1 MIKSDVDKVAAW
13 LDGKTPPGIEISN
26 QNKKSIMIKICS
38 NKEYGKDYK
47 NAMMQKVLG
56 EDQSDL
62 AVRSRMTCEA
72 AMPIKEN
79 KLQIWRQL
87 TGINEQNSNAQVGAF
102 SIEQLGA
109 KIDGVYQ
116 WNQQEVLEPLFNDYL
131 KVIGDKRFYGTH
143 GYKYTRNFVNNLMP
157 TPREI
162 TQQHVDQFRSV
173 KDTLK
178 PDPEVP

>member
-1 MIKSDVDKVAAW
+1 M
-13 LDGKTPPGIEISN
+13 L
-26 QNKKSIMIKICS
+26 
-38 NKEYGKDYK
+38 
-47 NAMMQKVLG
+47 KVLG
-56 EDQSDL
+56 DEQSDL

-79 KLQIWRQL
+79 KQKVWRQL

-102 SIEQLGA
+102 SIEQLSA

-116 WNQQEVLEPLFNDYL
+116 WNQQEILEPLFNDYL

-162 TQQHVDQFRSV
+162 TKEHVDQFRSV

-178 PDPEVP
+178 SDHEVPQYYHKILANAFEEFERIVSLRTAAKNQFLSLQQKSKK